1 MKRTRI
7 LVPVVLSVLA
17 TTLAILASR
26 LFDRIQIE
34 REFGP
39 LTGDIDPVPGI

>member
-26 LFDRIQIE
+26 FDRIQIE